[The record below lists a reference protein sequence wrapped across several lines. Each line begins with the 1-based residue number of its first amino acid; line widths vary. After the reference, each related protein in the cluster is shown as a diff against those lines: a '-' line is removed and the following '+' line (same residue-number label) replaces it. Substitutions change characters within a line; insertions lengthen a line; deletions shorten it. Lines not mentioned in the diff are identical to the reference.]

1 MNLTLL
7 IDFNWLAISRLT
19 VIKGF
24 EKDKNESIKQQA
36 SEQFKDLIAKSISI
50 MLNKFGCINNIIL
63 VSDMGSWRKQL
74 KTPDSLKDIKYKG
87 NREGFLDVIDWD
99 FAYKTFNETIQEINE
114 FGITTC
120 KHINCEGDDWIWFWS
135 KYLNSIGC
143 NCMIWSADADLTQ
156 LVQTNQFGTFTCCY
170 NDKKGL
176 TLNKEKEDIEFFMTG
191 YPDSPIKQD
200 LISKCLKI
208 NYINPDE
215 VIISKILMGDSSD
228 NIKPVVQ
235 YTKNGRNYG
244 FSKKDYEKLVND
256 LQITN
261 IYQFKAN
268 TDAVI
273 DYIANLKKF
282 SKYKISK
289 KSIRERMEYNEQ
301 LVWLS
306 NDKIPE
312 SIKEALQTQ
321 DLKTP
326 DISQIKTNYKVL
338 LKEEE
343 DIKNIFEGI

>member
-24 EKDKNESIKQQA
+24 EKDKDEFIKQQA
-36 SEQFKDLIAKSISI
+36 AEYFKDLIAKSISI
-50 MLNKFGCINNIIL
+50 ILNKFNCIDNIIL

-74 KTPDSLKDIKYKG
+74 ETPESLKNTKYKG
-87 NREGFLDVIDWD
+87 NREGTFDSIDWE
-99 FAYKTFNETIQEINE
+99 FAYKTFNESMQEIDK

-135 KYLNSIGC
+135 KFLNSTGY

-176 TLNKEKEDIEFFMTG
+176 TFNKEGDDIEFFLTAC
-191 YPDSPIKQD
+191 PESPVKQE
-200 LISKCLKI
+200 LKSKCLKI

-215 VIISKILMGDSSD
+215 VVISKILMGDSSD

-244 FSKKDYEKLVND
+244 FAKKDYEKLVKD

-261 IYQFKAN
+261 TQQFINKIE
-268 TDAVI
+268 DVI
-273 DYIANLKKF
+273 NYIANSKKF

-289 KSIRERMEYNEQ
+289 KSIRERIEYNEK

-306 NDKIPE
+306 NDKIPKN
-312 SIKEALQTQ
+312 IQEALQTQ
-321 DLKTP
+321 ELKTP

-338 LKEEE
+338 LKEDEG
-343 DIKNIFEGI
+343 IKDIFESI